1 MIRDFLY
8 PLLIYSLRN
17 ANNVITLQK
26 YSLKL
31 KNLNATVNENY
42 MHILSHVKML
52 PCHISYENLQQ
63 SEVTM
68 HVLDYHTLDHELSLF
83 ILTLQLFV
91 I

>member
-31 KNLNATVNENY
+31 KNLNATTNEKY